1 MLATDWRQKLWN
13 GAYEVKLYGSY
24 DETANNFWGDR
35 NWRGSAE
42 SKGDFELGKYWHFGW
57 NAIIE
62 SDETFRRYYN
72 IDSIYAYERVSTM
85 YLTGMAD
92 RNYFN
97 ISVSR
102 YGNLTGDYVYN
113 YDTKAYDKQVT
124 SNALPVID
132 YNYVHNKPVF
142 GGEFSF
148 DVNAVALSINDPLGT
163 VIFPNCQTSPR
174 QHRAYRDG
182 YAVAADV

>member
-1 MLATDWRQKLWN
+1 MPYYYAASPNYDLTVTPEFTTQAGYMLATDWRQKLWN

-113 YDTKAYDKQVT
+113 YDTNT
-124 SNALPVID
+124 
-132 YNYVHNKPVF
+132 
-142 GGEFSF
+142 
-148 DVNAVALSINDPLGT
+148 
-163 VIFPNCQTSPR
+163 
-174 QHRAYRDG
+174 YR
-182 YAVAADV
+182 

>member
-1 MLATDWRQKLWN
+1 M
-13 GAYEVKLYGSY
+13 
-24 DETANNFWGDR
+24 R
-35 NWRGSAE
+35 NP
-42 SKGDFELGKYWHFGW
+42 KGDFELNKYWHFGW

-113 YDTKAYDKQVT
+113 YDTNAYDKQVT

-148 DVNAVALSINDPLGT
+148 NVNAVALSIQDPSNQQYSPQLAKR
-163 VIFPNCQTSPR
+163 QPR